1 MKALKCPACGGPLSK
16 DADEQSYCSYCE
28 QPFDGQIKTE
38 NQSCSKFKVK
48 SVAVPLIVLASMLIV
63 YFVSSKGERN
73 ETSALEQMSAKSDT
87 SQKWKIRG
95 DGDRIIVNFYDKS
108 SDDYYGRVLDD
119 LFSSSASKSKS
130 FELLLE
136 EVKSKLETT
145 GEGVTQK
152 AINEEFALRVFDRV
166 FDRVF
171 SPLYSKLNKLV
182 EDNGV
187 RVDADKLAQT
197 LNFPKLPDSSKEWRR
212 IKEDGDLVIAK
223 FYDNLSTEYFG
234 VVLDDLF
241 SSSASKSK
249 SFELLLEEV
258 KSKLETTGEGVT
270 QKAIN
275 EEFALRVF
283 DRVFSPLYSKLNKL
297 VEDNGVRVDADKL
310 AQTLNFPKL
319 PDSSKEWRR
328 IKEDGDLVIAKFY
341 DNLSTEYFGVVLEDL
356 FYPSNPKEEPFK
368 DLAKQAEKEVK
379 KTVKK
384 PSKEQIQ
391 EAVVVLML
399 DKVFSPLYSK
409 LNKVVAD
416 NKLGINTGRLA
427 KGIKLPKGGIA
438 YKSLIGHSIGGAAL
452 FATVVGANA
461 YIKVSGLTFLGY
473 LGAKI
478 SAWWTGTTIAA
489 SALTGSAFGPVGA
502 VTGAAV
508 TAGAGYLIY
517 KDQQKKAEAKKKQAY
532 DELIMNVG
540 KTDSDVKNQWLVLV
554 NNLKEMEEKQERKN
568 KTEAHNT
575 LKLAIKGTAADVQT
589 QWLKFIQT
597 LK

>member
-1 MKALKCPACGGPLSK
+1 
-16 DADEQSYCSYCE
+16 
-28 QPFDGQIKTE
+28 
-38 NQSCSKFKVK
+38 
-48 SVAVPLIVLASMLIV
+48 
-63 YFVSSKGERN
+63 
-73 ETSALEQMSAKSDT
+73 
-87 SQKWKIRG
+87 
-95 DGDRIIVNFYDKS
+95 
-108 SDDYYGRVLDD
+108 
-119 LFSSSASKSKS
+119 
-130 FELLLE
+130 
-136 EVKSKLETT
+136 
-145 GEGVTQK
+145 
-152 AINEEFALRVFDRV
+152 
-166 FDRVF
+166 
-171 SPLYSKLNKLV
+171 
-182 EDNGV
+182 
-187 RVDADKLAQT
+187 
-197 LNFPKLPDSSKEWRR
+197 
-212 IKEDGDLVIAK
+212 
-223 FYDNLSTEYFG
+223 
-234 VVLDDLF
+234 
-241 SSSASKSK
+241 
-249 SFELLLEEV
+249 
-258 KSKLETTGEGVT
+258 
-270 QKAIN
+270 
-275 EEFALRVF
+275 
-283 DRVFSPLYSKLNKL
+283 
-297 VEDNGVRVDADKL
+297 
-310 AQTLNFPKL
+310 TLNFPKL